1 MSADEIDYSLQWN
14 SNDSQ
19 LNILG
24 NFKNANRGYTRLV
37 GEEDEDGIT
46 HLKIYSSPWNSLQQT
61 GSDACFPP
69 VMNKFSNG

>member
-24 NFKNANRGYTRLV
+24 NFKNANADIQGWLVKRTRMALP
-37 GEEDEDGIT
+37 I
-46 HLKIYSSPWNSLQQT
+46 
-61 GSDACFPP
+61 
-69 VMNKFSNG
+69 

>member
-46 HLKIYSSPWNSLQQT
+46 HLKILFIT
-61 GSDACFPP
+61 GGKQASEP
-69 VMNKFSNG
+69 VCCRLFQGECS